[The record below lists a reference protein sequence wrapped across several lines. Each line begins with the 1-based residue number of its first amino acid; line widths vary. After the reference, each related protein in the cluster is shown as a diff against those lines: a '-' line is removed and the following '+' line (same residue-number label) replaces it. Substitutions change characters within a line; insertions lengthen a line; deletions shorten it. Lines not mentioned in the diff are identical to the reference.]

1 MIDFTT
7 IGTEENFL
15 RPSKLDRLVVC
26 TMQHA
31 LDLEIDEEDVSGPAA
46 DTGSL
51 VHSAVAEFHMS
62 PSVDEGIARAWAAL
76 TANAHKFPLSD
87 SNEARLFL
95 KPYLED
101 PRNLRAK
108 VHAIERLVKLT
119 LPPHEI
125 DPTGQPVVIQGTLDQ
140 IREEFGQ
147 LWVFDLKT
155 GKPTGFDM
163 IHAHTYQ
170 QAAYTL
176 AAAAEGFPVVGAKLI
191 RNWSYRHRGAALPS
205 PEGVFLEMPF
215 DLETAGILLDRVRVA
230 VANLRAGKIEFG
242 PGHACTFCR
251 HGGLAACLPEARR
264 RFGF

>member
-1 MIDFTT
+1 MKALRLLAPL
-7 IGTEENFL
+7 FL
-15 RPSKLDRLVVC
+15 LPLL
-26 TMQHA
+26 
-31 LDLEIDEEDVSGPAA
+31 
-46 DTGSL
+46 
-51 VHSAVAEFHMS
+51 AVAAERPLKIDRGSTF
-62 PSVDEGIARAWAAL
+62 VDVDVKATVDSFTGRLDAHDTRITVDDAGKIKTAVL
-76 TANAHKFPLSD
+76 TFKF
-87 SNEARLFL
+87 R
-95 KPYLED
+95 
-101 PRNLRAK
+101 
-108 VHAIERLVKLT
+108 
-119 LPPHEI
+119 
-125 DPTGQPVVIQGTLDQ
+125 
-140 IREEFGQ
+140 
-147 LWVFDLKT
+147 DLKT